1 MLSRSAPLGDATDA
15 VAGCLQVHVP
25 LDSVLRL
32 QTKIVGLQTTIVH
45 LLHGLVILCTSVLV
59 FQIASCLANRLSA
72 SRLRTNLARFSR
84 TLPPSPPGPWGPP
97 G

>member
-32 QTKIVGLQTTIVH
+32 QTTIVALDTTIVH
-45 LLHGLVILCTSVLV
+45 LLHGLLFLCSSMVAMQAAT
-59 FQIASCLANRLSA
+59 FLANRLSA

-84 TLPPSPPGPWGPP
+84 TLPPAPPGPWGPP